1 MSGAMMRSAQ
11 ARYRAERAA
20 EQLEIELKVLIEI
33 HEMLSAPWADE
44 NAIKDHLT
52 RRTRSVRNKLKKARE
67 IAA

>member
-1 MSGAMMRSAQ
+1 MSGYMMRSAQ

-44 NAIKDHLT
+44 NDVKGHLT
-52 RRTRSVRNKLKKARE
+52 RRKNAVRNKLKKARE